1 MATNDINKDIAAQ
14 AAECFE
20 REVRHAI
27 TPIKSPDIL
36 LAGAAGVGKST
47 LVNMVFGPK
56 LAAET
61 AAQSETA
68 GFHICSVP
76 RVSVNIV
83 DARGYT
89 GAGQDAYKDE
99 LAKYL
104 DQASTDAE
112 RRVRIC
118 WYCISVGDGQ
128 VAPFDLQVI
137 AMIRARNIPVAVVL
151 TQCDRDTADGA
162 GAARLRAEITAHFG
176 KIPEEPG
183 NEPDIVQD
191 KEKAKGKSKDKTK
204 EKSKDK
210 SKGKGAEHTEDRVP
224 CFEVSYFPDI
234 NARLGRLPKLVDW
247 SAEKIS
253 GTNLRLG
260 FIAAQRVTLDRKARA
275 VETRIRWYAATA
287 AGIGAVPI
295 PVSDSI
301 VLTGL
306 QMKMAA
312 DIYTIYGFDGSVT
325 QSVRDLIQGRV
336 ASTVGRLVA
345 GNVIKLIP
353 GAGSVVGAAVN
364 AAVASSLTYAL
375 GRALSAAC
383 RHVCREIWLGNYDEI
398 DTLFSAEHLY
408 EAFKQFSH
416 RRDNP
421 SQPTA

>member
-14 AAECFE
+14 AAERFE

-61 AAQSETA
+61 VAQSETA

-162 GAARLRAEITAHFG
+162 GAGRLQAEIDAH
-176 KIPEEPG
+176 
-183 NEPDIVQD
+183 
-191 KEKAKGKSKDKTK
+191 A
-204 EKSKDK
+204 
-210 SKGKGAEHTEDRVP
+210 EDRVP

-247 SAEKIS
+247 SADKIS